1 MHVHVSTIM
10 KEKIIL
16 CTYWTSYLD
25 VFPPHSPLSVAGN
38 DYTSVSEDRTF
49 SATTTSQ
56 TVMIMASN
64 DSIVE
69 NEEMFTLSL
78 TTDDPAVTVPTATVT
93 VSITDNT
100 SECMY

>member
-1 MHVHVSTIM
+1 MS
-10 KEKIIL
+10 
-16 CTYWTSYLD
+16 
-25 VFPPHSPLSVAGN
+25 SPITEAGN
-38 DYTSVSEDRTF
+38 DYTSETVDLTF

-56 TVMIMASN
+56 TVMIMTTP